1 MLNRRKNPRLPVIKD
16 FGREVHISIGEEKIN
31 GIILNLSVGGM
42 LLLTYSNLPKDSDLT
57 LSFDLAN
64 IKTKPIKG
72 KIIRA
77 AQKSVMYELAIEFLE
92 IDTLDSKKI
101 NRIAI
106 DYNDCEN
113 KIDLGAQDVCKLD
126 CSYFQLCEKEH
137 KLKNIK

>member
-16 FGREVHISIGEEKIN
+16 FGREVHLSIGEEKIN

-42 LLLTYSNLPKDSDLT
+42 LLLTYSNLPKDADLT

-77 AQKSVMYELAIEFLE
+77 AQKAVMYELAIQFLE

-113 KIDLGAQDVCKLD
+113 KIDLGAKDVCKSE
-126 CSYFQLCEKEH
+126 CSYFDLCDKEY
-137 KLKNIK
+137 KLKK

>member
-16 FGREVHISIGEEKIN
+16 FGREVHISIGEEQIT

-42 LLLTYSNLPKDSDLT
+42 LLLTYSNLPNNSDLT
-57 LSFDLAN
+57 LTFDLAN
-64 IKTKPIKG
+64 IQTKPIKG

-77 AQKSVMYELAIEFLE
+77 TQKAVMYELAIQFLQ

-113 KIDLGAQDVCKLD
+113 KIDLGAQDVCKRE
-126 CSYFQLCEKEH
+126 CSYFDLCDKDQ
-137 KLKNIK
+137 KLKK

>member
-1 MLNRRKNPRLPVIKD
+1 MLNRRKHQRLPVIKD
-16 FGREVHISIGEEKIN
+16 FAREVHISIGEEKIN

-42 LLLTYSNLPKDSDLT
+42 LLLTYSNLPKDANLT

-64 IKTKPIKG
+64 IRTKPIKG
-72 KIIRA
+72 KIIRVT
-77 AQKSVMYELAIEFLE
+77 QKSVMYELAIEFLE

-113 KIDLGAQDVCKLD
+113 KIDLGVKDVCKEG
-126 CSYFQLCEKEH
+126 CSYFELCDKDY
-137 KLKNIK
+137 KLTK